1 MMKLCDDGGGSF
13 HGILSEAEALAVEA
27 LLLLSEEFVTFA
39 ENRVAKFDNLGF
51 HVARRRRDI
60 VLKNLPRIP
69 ATVPQLPPLVLNMKK
84 KIITLKRCFDQIQ
97 NSGEEEEEEE
107 AIRKPK
113 RQKKRKDNSGV
124 QEHVPDMPESFKNR
138 IEEENGTDV
147 ALVIQKHITA
157 SDLKKHLN
165 RLSIP
170 KDQIRADDFVNEEE
184 KRILEGK
191 NPIRVLLIPPSLKEN
206 VTLDLKRWTMN
217 NTFSYNLIDKWYSSV
232 VEDADNRLEIGSL
245 VQLWRFRKNITDLC
259 FALVKIE

>member
-1 MMKLCDDGGGSF
+1 MNVYDDGGSF
-13 HGILSEAEALAVEA
+13 HRILREAEALAVDA
-27 LLLLSEEFVTFA
+27 LLILSEEVVTLT

-51 HVARRRRDI
+51 HVPRRRSA
-60 VLKNLPRIP
+60 VTEKLPGIP
-69 ATVPQLPPLVLNMKK
+69 ADMPTLSPLVLNKKK
-84 KIITLKRCFDQIQ
+84 KIILKRCFDQTQ
-97 NSGEEEEEEE
+97 NRGKEE
-107 AIRKPK
+107 K
-113 RQKKRKDNSGV
+113 
-124 QEHVPDMPESFKNR
+124 HR

-147 ALVIQKHITA
+147 VLVIQKHITA
-157 SDLKKHLN
+157 SDLKKKLN

-184 KRILEGK
+184 KKNLEDK

-259 FALVKIE
+259 FALVKVE